1 MLSRRTIVQASLAGG
16 TVAALAGFA
25 AFAAWFPKPD
35 RDEAE
40 TGWRRI
46 GWPFPRDAFPAGR
59 AWRRDNTEVYV
70 RPKVGFC
77 ANCETGVVEDSEVDR
92 VADVDL
98 LDPNFVPVAEGKRI
112 QITDLSRP
120 RPPLPHKK
128 GRPRAPRPGDRG
140 VLQLRP
146 DRRRRRRPARRRRRR
161 EVGAPL
167 PRDQHRAGVAQ
178 RAARRANSPYQ

>member
-1 MLSRRTIVQASLAGG
+1 MISRRTIVQASLAGG
-16 TVAALAGFA
+16 TVAATAGFA

-70 RPKVGFC
+70 RPKLGFC
-77 ANCETGVVEDSEVDR
+77 ANCATGVVEDSEVDR

-112 QITDLSRP
+112 RITDLSGRA
-120 RPPLPHKK
+120 RLYRIKKDGRERLAQGLAVSFNCDLIVAVAVGPLDDDAVATAV
-128 GRPRAPRPGDRG
+128 RRFLETNT
-140 VLQLRP
+140 VQVWLNSQL
-146 DRRRRRRPARRRRRR
+146 
-161 EVGAPL
+161 EGK
-167 PRDQHRAGVAQ
+167 
-178 RAARRANSPYQ
+178 